1 MDGDNVRMF
10 GVLPF
15 TTRMTVIRLESEGLW
30 LHSPVAPTPERRRAV
45 DALGPVEYLIAP
57 NKLHSLGIKPW
68 KAHYPQAKVWAS
80 PAFSMRHPDIVI
92 DEVLTNGVE
101 TIWSSEITH
110 CAVEG
115 HAVLDEVVFLHKP
128 SRTLIIT
135 DLIQKH
141 KAASESWF
149 WRGVKRLNGIWGKGG
164 GVPRDV
170 KLSIRD
176 KAAFRRSL
184 GTILEWDFENLIL
197 AHGHCLRGGAK
208 EDVSHAFS
216 WITGVSRLT

>member
-1 MDGDNVRMF
+1 M
-10 GVLPF
+10 
-15 TTRMTVIRLESEGLW
+15 
-30 LHSPVAPTPERRRAV
+30 
-45 DALGPVEYLIAP
+45 
-57 NKLHSLGIKPW
+57 
-68 KAHYPQAKVWAS
+68 
-80 PAFSMRHPDIVI
+80 
-92 DEVLTNGVE
+92 
-101 TIWSSEITH
+101 
-110 CAVEG
+110 
-115 HAVLDEVVFLHKP
+115 VFVHKS

-141 KAASESWF
+141 EAASESWF
-149 WRGVKRLNGIWGKGG
+149 WRGVKSLNGIWGKDG
-164 GVPRDV
+164 GVPNDV

-184 GTILEWDFENLIL
+184 ATILEWDFDNLTL